1 MDSDQDGVVTLGD
14 FQRWYL
20 RQQAHHSGATMP
32 GDHHTAA
39 ADDDDDEA
47 ALRALLFQKF
57 APSNTK
63 LMEQQRQRKAG
74 PAGVAFG

>member
-20 RQQAHHSGATMP
+20 RQQAHHGATMP
-32 GDHHTAA
+32 GDQHAA
-39 ADDDDDEA
+39 AADDDDEA

>member
-1 MDSDQDGVVTLGD
+1 MDSDEDGVVTLGD

-20 RQQAHHSGATMP
+20 RQHSRDGATMP
-32 GDHHTAA
+32 GDHGAA
-39 ADDDDDEA
+39 ADDDNVDEA
-47 ALRALLFQKF
+47 VLRELLFQKF